1 MDDSPKDPGP
11 PGYQDHKHV
20 TGEKQCEDP
29 TLLAVTFSGPPVSD
43 KSCPTGLVKVADIVE
58 NNLLFTFSDLSVLYG
73 NGSAVVCID
82 PANLAAPP
90 VAEIDGTWDGGTE
103 RFENAGGTWSLRF
116 DVAVPIGIATQFIA
130 ETGII
135 TGHLTGMDQDD

>member
-73 NGSAVVCID
+73 NGSGVVCID

-116 DVAVPIGIATQFIA
+116 DAAVPIGIATPFIA
-130 ETGII
+130 EAGAI
-135 TGHLTGMDQDD
+135 TGHFTGVD